1 MAGQA
6 GFVHHI
12 YERLSYFGA
21 GAFSVVF
28 VSCPYAA
35 NFVWRRYRQPVVVLD
50 SVIAL
55 RQLARML
62 RGPFS
67 RVHPT
72 QGPMSKSDTCT
83 GKKTGKPLTEYVS
96 LEDAEAG
103 AEHANATYKRN
114 LVPYH
119 CEVCGKWHLSPKE
132 RQTPSTKCPFCKGA
146 NGQAKD
152 AYRSQKEARRR
163 ADILKKEQGVALKVY
178 ACEHSDTWHLTRDQR
193 PDGLT

>member
-55 RQLARML
+55 RPTEHYLPTNNNLHSTDLQI
-62 RGPFS
+62 FS
-67 RVHPT
+67 F
-72 QGPMSKSDTCT
+72 
-83 GKKTGKPLTEYVS
+83 L
-96 LEDAEAG
+96 
-103 AEHANATYKRN
+103 N
-114 LVPYH
+114 
-119 CEVCGKWHLSPKE
+119 
-132 RQTPSTKCPFCKGA
+132 
-146 NGQAKD
+146 
-152 AYRSQKEARRR
+152 
-163 ADILKKEQGVALKVY
+163 
-178 ACEHSDTWHLTRDQR
+178 
-193 PDGLT
+193 